1 MEEGEGKGAYE
12 FDGYGGGVGEEDAAS
27 QICSVG
33 FGGEDELICH
43 ECEAG
48 EFIQTFGWL
57 AMYSGSLGLPASAHQ
72 SMESAYST

>member
-1 MEEGEGKGAYE
+1 VEEGEGKGAYE

-48 EFIQTFGWL
+48 EFI
-57 AMYSGSLGLPASAHQ
+57 
-72 SMESAYST
+72 